1 MPLMSALDSHW
12 GPYCASLQAPAAFF
26 SSALLPVCCMG
37 HCESLLRFY
46 LAFEFPPSQ
55 AVAHILPFRDQNRQ
69 FLDPIWNQH
78 HVERVEVVLKETVD
92 AKGW

>member
-1 MPLMSALDSHW
+1 MTPLCITAGS
-12 GPYCASLQAPAAFF
+12 PAAFLF
-26 SSALLPVCCMG
+26 SDPLCSAACLLDGAVRQR
-37 HCESLLRFY
+37 HCGNLLSFY
-46 LAFEFPPSQ
+46 WVFDFFPSQ

-69 FLDPIWNQH
+69 FLDPIWNRH

>member
-1 MPLMSALDSHW
+1 MSLI
-12 GPYCASLQAPAAFF
+12 FF
-26 SSALLPVCCMG
+26 
-37 HCESLLRFY
+37 
-46 LAFEFPPSQ
+46 PSQ
-55 AVAHILPFRDQNRQ
+55 AVAHILPFRDQNRE

>member
-1 MPLMSALDSHW
+1 MHHCRLCVLLLSS
-12 GPYCASLQAPAAFF
+12 SLTH
-26 SSALLPVCCMG
+26 SALLPVCWMG
-37 HCESLLRFY
+37 GRQRHCGSLLSFY
-46 LAFEFPPSQ
+46 WVFEFFPSQ

>member
-1 MPLMSALDSHW
+1 MLAVLSWPRPSAGW
-12 GPYCASLQAPAAFF
+12 GSEAEVLWRSGEVLFGLWCF
-26 SSALLPVCCMG
+26 
-37 HCESLLRFY
+37 
-46 LAFEFPPSQ
+46 PSQ

-78 HVERVEVVLKETVD
+78 HVERVEIVLKETVD